1 MLVRIDANAPR
12 EAIKMALTFAAEN
25 GFAVDFRSFGPP
37 IKTSPKP
44 SEKAVRQPSE
54 KVKPA
59 VKASKKPAKASEK
72 PPVKAS
78 EKPDEALRV
87 AAKSLREKAEKGT
100 IKLPKEVYAALRSK
114 DTEKLTKAIADASGI
129 LKDPAAPFE
138 SIYYK
143 ALHDRFLHENPL
155 LDAAK

>member
-59 VKASKKPAKASEK
+59 VKASKK

>member
-44 SEKAVRQPSE
+44 SEKAVRQP

-59 VKASKKPAKASEK
+59 VKASKK

-114 DTEKLTKAIADASGI
+114 DPEKLTKAIADASGI
-129 LKDPAAPFE
+129 LKAPAAPFE

>member
-25 GFAVDFRSFGPP
+25 GFAVDFRSFGPSV
-37 IKTSPKP
+37 KTSPKP
-44 SEKAVRQPSE
+44 SEKAVRQP
-54 KVKPA
+54 KVESP
-59 VKASKKPAKASEK
+59 VKASKK

-114 DTEKLTKAIADASGI
+114 DTEKLTQAIADASGI

>member
-37 IKTSPKP
+37 IKTSHKP

-59 VKASKKPAKASEK
+59 VKASKK

-114 DTEKLTKAIADASGI
+114 DTEKLTQAIADASGI

>member
-25 GFAVDFRSFGPP
+25 GFAVDFRSIGAPGNWTFDQESR
-37 IKTSPKP
+37 TWRQP
-44 SEKAVRQPSE
+44 SEKAVRQP

-59 VKASKKPAKASEK
+59 VKASKK

-114 DTEKLTKAIADASGI
+114 DTEKLTQAIADASSI